1 MTVALVLADE
11 ADAGLRGRLAA
22 LGVQRVDATE
32 RTGPG
37 LLTVADAAR
46 AVGERV
52 LICAG
57 DDGIPEEILARL
69 LEAGGTAAFTGLRTP
84 AARAARSREIPPVRP
99 VGGALVVDT
108 PDLDALADAAESLA
122 AAPAAPVAV
131 GTLLGELR
139 RRGVVVQVLDA
150 GPDGEGA
157 VAQLIVD
164 PAACDVAVWAAGRAL
179 SPAALY
185 GISLGLGLLA
195 ALWFADAAI
204 GAQVL
209 AAVTLFGSFMA
220 TRAGAQLGAA
230 GRDGRARPAVDWL
243 GAASNL
249 LTEFAVYA
257 ALAVRAGLAGQA
269 GAPGAGHVAGLDG
282 IFGGTLRDALAA
294 RWEGAGTVGVWRL
307 AVAAMLLLAVR
318 RMAQMCYEAEVR
330 APGVTSGRSAW
341 RLLGQVIALPTGE
354 RYVVIGVTAVFFGPW
369 LTFGVL
375 LAWGAVAAGYVL
387 ARQTAGAARQARAEG
402 VLPAYRGDGVVPRW
416 LGGMVQGMLPPLLP
430 VLTGLLVT
438 CMLVVLGLGNLP
450 GILLL
455 TPAVAMLPAALGAR
469 HPHNGRLDWLV
480 PPLLLTG
487 EGVFLAAVGFARQVP
502 PPLVFAL
509 LAAVI
514 VRHADLA
521 YRARSG
527 LGVTADTFGF
537 GWDLRMLLAALAAV
551 IGVLPA
557 AYAVLAG
564 YLWLLFGWEFL
575 SGWLR
580 SAS

>member
-1 MTVALVLADE
+1 
-11 ADAGLRGRLAA
+11 
-22 LGVQRVDATE
+22 
-32 RTGPG
+32 
-37 LLTVADAAR
+37 
-46 AVGERV
+46 
-52 LICAG
+52 
-57 DDGIPEEILARL
+57 
-69 LEAGGTAAFTGLRTP
+69 
-84 AARAARSREIPPVRP
+84 
-99 VGGALVVDT
+99 VVDT

-122 AAPAAPVAV
+122 AAPGVPVAI

-139 RRGVVVQVLDA
+139 RRGVAVQVLDA
-150 GPDGEGA
+150 GPDGDGA

-164 PAACDVAVWAAGRAL
+164 PAARDVAVWAASRTL

-195 ALWFADAAI
+195 AVWFADTAI

-209 AAVTLFGSFMA
+209 AALTLFGSFMA
-220 TRAGAQLGAA
+220 TRAGAQLAAA
-230 GRDGRARPAVDWL
+230 GRHGRARPVVDWL

-257 ALAVRAGLAGQA
+257 ALAVRSGLAGQA
-269 GAPGAGHVAGLDG
+269 GASGAGHVAGLDG
-282 IFGGTLRDALAA
+282 IFGGTLRDTLAA
-294 RWEGAGTVGVWRL
+294 RWEGAGTEGVWRL

-318 RMAQMCYEAEVR
+318 RMAEMCYEAEVR
-330 APGVTSGRSAW
+330 APGITSGRSAW

-354 RYVVIGVTAVFFGPW
+354 RYVVIGVTAVFFGPR

-387 ARQTAGAARQARAEG
+387 ARQTVGAARQARAEG

-416 LGGMVQGMLPPLLP
+416 LGGMVHGMLPPLLP

-487 EGVFLAAVGFARQVP
+487 EGVFLAALGFSRQVP
-502 PPLVFAL
+502 PPLVFVL

-527 LGVTADTFGF
+527 LGVPADSFGL
-537 GWDLRMLLAALAAV
+537 GWDVRMLLAGLAAV
-551 IGVLPA
+551 IGILPA

-575 SGWLR
+575 TGWLR

>member
-1 MTVALVLADE
+1 
-11 ADAGLRGRLAA
+11 
-22 LGVQRVDATE
+22 
-32 RTGPG
+32 
-37 LLTVADAAR
+37 
-46 AVGERV
+46 
-52 LICAG
+52 
-57 DDGIPEEILARL
+57 
-69 LEAGGTAAFTGLRTP
+69 
-84 AARAARSREIPPVRP
+84 
-99 VGGALVVDT
+99 
-108 PDLDALADAAESLA
+108 
-122 AAPAAPVAV
+122 
-131 GTLLGELR
+131 
-139 RRGVVVQVLDA
+139 
-150 GPDGEGA
+150 
-157 VAQLIVD
+157 
-164 PAACDVAVWAAGRAL
+164 
-179 SPAALY
+179 
-185 GISLGLGLLA
+185 
-195 ALWFADAAI
+195 
-204 GAQVL
+204 
-209 AAVTLFGSFMA
+209 
-220 TRAGAQLGAA
+220 
-230 GRDGRARPAVDWL
+230 
-243 GAASNL
+243 
-249 LTEFAVYA
+249 
-257 ALAVRAGLAGQA
+257 
-269 GAPGAGHVAGLDG
+269 
-282 IFGGTLRDALAA
+282 
-294 RWEGAGTVGVWRL
+294 
-307 AVAAMLLLAVR
+307 
-318 RMAQMCYEAEVR
+318 MCYEAEVR

-354 RYVVIGVTAVFFGPW
+354 RYVVIGVTAVFFGPR

-487 EGVFLAAVGFARQVP
+487 EGVFLAALGFSRQVP

-527 LGVTADTFGF
+527 LGVTADTFGL
-537 GWDLRMLLAALAAV
+537 GWDVRMLLAGLAAV